1 MVREQP
7 LPYRTAGEPHLAI
20 RRTLNMKAP
29 FAAGGSEL
37 LSMRLWP
44 FSARAR
50 EIEMRLPPPLHC
62 LRASQNQNL
71 GKRKKGVDMEAYV
84 VEEPGGPF
92 RKVQLVRPNPG
103 INQV

>member
-1 MVREQP
+1 MIGEHP
-7 LPYRTAGEPHLAI
+7 LPYRTVGEPHLAI

-29 FAAGGSEL
+29 FEAGCSEF

-50 EIEMRLPPPLHC
+50 EIEMRPPPPLHC

-71 GKRKKGVDMEAYV
+71 DKRKKESTWKPMLSKSQV
-84 VEEPGGPF
+84 GPF
-92 RKVQLVRPNPG
+92 GKCNSLVQLPG
-103 INQV
+103 